1 MVLIADSGSTKTS
14 WHLVSRDKNA
24 DICTTTGGINPF
36 QLGLDEVK
44 HLLETEFLLPRT
56 GIVEIWFY
64 GAGCAFP
71 DKNRMVA
78 EALTCYFGIS
88 EIHVNSDLL
97 AAARSLCGKRPGIAC
112 IIGTGSNSCY
122 YDGQEIVQNVSPLG
136 YVLGDEGSG
145 NALGRKLLSDILKNQ
160 LPATIRDVFFDTY
173 HVTTGEIL
181 DNVYRKPFPNR
192 YLAQY
197 ARFISANIDYP
208 EMQTLVSD
216 CFREFFRRTV
226 MQYEAAK
233 QLPVHFTGS
242 IAFHFRE
249 ILEKT
254 AGEFGLTVGN
264 ISQEPM
270 PGLVEYHRVN
280 YELRIT
286 NYEEEVFLRSE
297 LKIKNIL

>member
-1 MVLIADSGSTKTS
+1 MFLIADSGSTKTT
-14 WHLVSRDKNA
+14 WCVIDCDKSVNT
-24 DICTTTGGINPF
+24 CTTGGINPF
-36 QLGLDEVK
+36 QSGLDEIV
-44 HLLETEFLLPRT
+44 HLLETEFTLPRT
-56 GIVEIWFY
+56 GIHGIWFY

-78 EALTCYFGIS
+78 DALLRYFGVS

-97 AAARSLCGKRPGIAC
+97 AAAHSLCGEHAGIAC
-112 IIGTGSNSCY
+112 ILGTGSNSCY
-122 YDGQEIVQNVSPLG
+122 YNGQEIVQNVSPLG

-160 LPATIRDVFFDTY
+160 LPATIRNLFFDTY
-173 HVTTGEIL
+173 HATVGEIL

-197 ARFISANIDYP
+197 ARFVSANIGYP
-208 EMQTLVSD
+208 EMQTLASN
-216 CFREFFRRTV
+216 CFREFFHRNV
-226 MQYEAAK
+226 MQYEASK

-242 IAFHFRE
+242 IAFHFSE
-249 ILEKT
+249 IVKKT

-270 PGLVEYHRVN
+270 TGLVEYHQKKV
-280 YELRIT
+280 L
-286 NYEEEVFLRSE
+286 
-297 LKIKNIL
+297 